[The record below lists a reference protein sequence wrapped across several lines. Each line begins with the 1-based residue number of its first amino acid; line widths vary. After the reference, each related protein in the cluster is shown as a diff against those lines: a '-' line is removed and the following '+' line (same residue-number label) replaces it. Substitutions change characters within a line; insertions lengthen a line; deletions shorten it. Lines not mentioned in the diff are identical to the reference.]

1 MSAGLTAVRRA
12 ASLLLYASLS
22 NVSMVASMTAI
33 KVRTCGVSSAVASPA
48 AVREVGARTGGR
60 GGEPGGGADG
70 GGGKLQSTV
79 WQSQPL
85 GLAPK
90 MPPTEQLGGGGGG
103 DGEGGGGGGGF
114 GGGGDGEGGSGGR
127 GWEQCAGMLP

>member
-33 KVRTCGVSSAVASPA
+33 KVRTCGVSLAVASPA

-60 GGEPGGGADG
+60 GGEAWGGAD

-103 DGEGGGGGGGF
+103 GGAF
-114 GGGGDGEGGSGGR
+114 GGNEGGSGGR

>member
-33 KVRTCGVSSAVASPA
+33 KVRTCGVSSAVALPA

-60 GGEPGGGADG
+60 AGDG

-103 DGEGGGGGGGF
+103 DGEGGGDGGAF
-114 GGGGDGEGGSGGR
+114 GGNEGGSGGR